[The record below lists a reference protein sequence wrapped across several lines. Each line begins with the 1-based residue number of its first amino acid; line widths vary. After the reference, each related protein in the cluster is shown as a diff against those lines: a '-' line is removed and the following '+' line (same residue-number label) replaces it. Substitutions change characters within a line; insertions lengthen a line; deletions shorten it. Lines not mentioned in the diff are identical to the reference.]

1 MEAVDK
7 ARLRKYLPQIVHNVR
22 YTALS
27 FDLIR
32 EGLVSSAD
40 HERIKTKATEEEKM
54 EEFLYILRRGGP
66 KAFGNFLRVL
76 ECYGH
81 SAWLAKTLQE
91 HQVTKEELQ
100 LYGLLAEAEA
110 ER

>member
-1 MEAVDK
+1 MKAVDK
-7 ARLRKYLPQIVHNVR
+7 ARLQKYWPLIVSKVS
-22 YTALS
+22 YTPLS
-27 FDLIR
+27 VNLIGK
-32 EGLVSSAD
+32 GLVSLND
-40 HERIKTKATEEEKM
+40 HERIKNIPTEEEKM

-66 KAFGNFLRVL
+66 KAFGNFLQVL

-91 HQVTKEELQ
+91 HQVTQEELQ
-100 LYGLLAEAEA
+100 LYGLLVEAEA